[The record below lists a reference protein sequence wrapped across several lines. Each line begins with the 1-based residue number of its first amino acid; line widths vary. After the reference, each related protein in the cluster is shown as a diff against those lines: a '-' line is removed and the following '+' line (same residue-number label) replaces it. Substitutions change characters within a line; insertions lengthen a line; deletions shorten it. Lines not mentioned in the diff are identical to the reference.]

1 MPNVAF
7 EAMGCGLPIVATKVG
22 GIPELFIGELVQKGD
37 QQAMAEALTRVL
49 STPQGREPIASH
61 ARQFSWENTANA
73 YHKMLEG
80 ALG

>member
-1 MPNVAF
+1 
-7 EAMGCGLPIVATKVG
+7 
-22 GIPELFIGELVQKGD
+22 
-37 QQAMAEALTRVL
+37 MAEALTRVL
-49 STPQGREPIASH
+49 STPQSREPIASH